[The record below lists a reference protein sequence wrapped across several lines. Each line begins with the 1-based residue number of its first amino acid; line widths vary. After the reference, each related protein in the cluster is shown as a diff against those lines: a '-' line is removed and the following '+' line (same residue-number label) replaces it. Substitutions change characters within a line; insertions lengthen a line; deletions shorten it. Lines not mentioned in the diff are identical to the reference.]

1 MRQRNSRLR
10 ETALEMAALMPS
22 NRQTQKKLDLKV
34 LLLIMLPSLHQAVDN
49 TEQDQEALSLMLTQS
64 RAYSF
69 STEFYK

>member
-1 MRQRNSRLR
+1 
-10 ETALEMAALMPS
+10 MPS

>member
-10 ETALEMAALMPS
+10 ETALEMVALMPS